1 MCKCEKERER
11 EWRVKLTWQS
21 FIWELW
27 TKKVH
32 LQPYSKTSWLV
43 YFYLV
48 NISQILFPL
57 LQILSFISSILF
69 LLPLKNVGHWMAWF
83 VKFCGQCVRLSF
95 STSSDILL
103 KIGVSPFFSRAR
115 CITMYFFS
123 FAPFFQSPLCLL
135 FVVGTL
141 TSLIASDQLLNER
154 KEKDPLT

>member
-1 MCKCEKERER
+1 MRKRER
-11 EWRVKLTWQS
+11 ENEGSSWHDSHSFENFEPRRFTYSPTLKLVDLYI
-21 FIWELW
+21 FILLIFL
-27 TKKVH
+27 KYFFYC
-32 LQPYSKTSWLV
+32 YSLTL
-43 YFYLV
+43 
-48 NISQILFPL
+48 
-57 LQILSFISSILF
+57 ISSVLS
-69 LLPLKNVGHWMAWF
+69 LLPLKNVGQWMAWF

-103 KIGVSPFFSRAR
+103 KIGVSPLFSRAR